1 MFVNKDNINNYLK
14 VWLFTMYFLV
24 ISMIIVGGLTRLTD
38 SGLSITAWELFS
50 GLLPPMNIDKWNF
63 YFSEYKKIPEYKL
76 VNFDMTLNEFK
87 TIFCW
92 EYSHRLLARVVGII
106 SIIPIIYFTFK
117 FKKSPFYLK
126 KYYFIFFLICIQGF
140 LGWFMVTSGLVK
152 NTDVS
157 HFRLAL
163 HLTLALIILMVILWD
178 IFKLYNVDKFITK
191 ISTLFL
197 FFLFSLLFFQ
207 IILGAFLAGLD
218 GGLIY
223 NTWPDM
229 NGFFLPNEIIVYDF
243 LKLDS
248 FSNPSIVQFYH
259 RIIGYLIIVFT
270 LILNYLFLKEKIE
283 FRYIMIF
290 NSAITL
296 QVILGIFTLITGVE
310 IKYASLHQIGSIFVL
325 SSYLLIVYKNSN

>member
-63 YFSEYKKIPEYKL
+63 YFSEYKKIPEYEL

-87 TIFCW
+87 RIFYW

-157 HFRLAL
+157 HYRLAL

-243 LKLDS
+243 LKLES
-248 FSNPSIVQFYH
+248 FNNPSIVQFYH

-296 QVILGIFTLITGVE
+296 QVTLGIFTLITGVE

-325 SSYLLIVYKNSN
+325 SSYLLIVYKNLN

>member
-14 VWLFTMYFLV
+14 PWLLTMYFLV

-50 GLLPPMNIDKWNF
+50 GLLPPINADQWTF

-87 TIFCW
+87 IIFYW
-92 EYSHRLLARVVGII
+92 EYVHRLLARVVGII
-106 SIIPIIYFTFK
+106 SIIPIIYFTLRY
-117 FKKSPFYLK
+117 KKSFSYLK

-140 LGWFMVTSGLVK
+140 LGWFMVSSGLVK

-163 HLTLALIILMVILWD
+163 HLTLALIILLVILWN
-178 IFKLYNVDKFITK
+178 IFELYKINRFNSK
-191 ISTLFL
+191 ISNSFL
-197 FFLFSLLFFQ
+197 FFLFILLFFQ

-229 NGFFLPNEIIVYDF
+229 NGFFLPNEITVYDY

-248 FSNPSIVQFYH
+248 LNNPSIVQFYH
-259 RIIGYLIIVFT
+259 RITGYLIIIFT
-270 LILNYLFLKEKIE
+270 LILNYLFIKKKIA
-283 FRYIMIF
+283 FKYMMIF
-290 NSAITL
+290 NIAIILQITL
-296 QVILGIFTLITGVE
+296 GILALISGVE

-325 SSYLLIVYKNSN
+325 SSYLHILYKNSN

>member
-207 IILGAFLAGLD
+207 IILGAFLAGLV

>member
-1 MFVNKDNINNYLK
+1 
-14 VWLFTMYFLV
+14 
-24 ISMIIVGGLTRLTD
+24 MIIVGGLTRLTD

>member
-1 MFVNKDNINNYLK
+1 
-14 VWLFTMYFLV
+14 
-24 ISMIIVGGLTRLTD
+24 MIIVGGLTRLTD

-87 TIFCW
+87 TIFYW